1 MAKVCDVCGKGVS
14 RGNAISH
21 AHNVSHREWRPNL
34 KRVRARMGNGQVRQ
48 IKVCTRCLRSDRVKK
63 AVRGTAPVAA
73 A

>member
-1 MAKVCDVCGKGVS
+1 MAVRCEVCGQGVS

-34 KRVRARMGNGQVRQ
+34 KRVRVRVAVGQVRQ

-63 AVRGTAPVAA
+63 AVRGTAPVATA
-73 A
+73 